1 MIDKRLFEF
10 TDKKPLILLVA
21 FRLGQLCL
29 SIGMWLLFAWGVS
42 GLLAGDLS
50 QQGPWLV
57 AGGIFAGVAGKAALH
72 YLMEQQLFDSSA
84 RLRLTLRQQVMEKAF
99 RLGDS
104 EGQLAPSVL
113 SQLAV
118 DGIEQVEIYYA
129 RFLPQLFYCL
139 LASLV
144 IFLTLLQFAWQPA
157 VLLLAGIPLI
167 PIVIMAVMK
176 IAKKILSKYWGD
188 YTNLGTRFYENL
200 QGFRVLKAFDYDG
213 IKEKEMVT
221 EAEGFRKITMS
232 LLSMQLNS
240 ITIMDLISY
249 GGAGLGIGFALK
261 AYGAAQT
268 DLMGLLVFLFLSAE
282 VFIPMRQLGSLFH
295 VAMNGIS
302 AVSRLFEYL
311 ELPEQI
317 YGSESLAEPLA
328 EIRVEQLQFSYD
340 GQQQAL
346 SGIDLTL
353 KKGSFT
359 AFVGSSGSGKSTLG
373 RLLAGRFGTW
383 RGNLL
388 WNGRPLG
395 DFTRET
401 LREKAVIID
410 SHAYLYPTTIR
421 ENLLLGLPE
430 TLRTAAP
437 SAQAAA
443 QIDLEARLW
452 RALEQVSLA
461 AEVKG
466 LPQQLDTPLTENGG
480 NLSGG
485 QRQRLLVAQGL
496 LREADF
502 YLFDEITSGVD
513 AVSEEQLLTTIR
525 QLAKDKLVLFISH
538 RLYNVLAADQVY
550 VLNKGSLQ
558 EQGSPAELQASEGF
572 FKDYFAKEQA
582 VLGGAVGHEK

>member
-21 FRLGQLCL
+21 FRLGQLGL
-29 SIGMWLLFAWGVS
+29 SIGMWLLLAWSVS
-42 GLLAGDLS
+42 GLMTGNLP
-50 QQGPWLV
+50 QQGPWFL
-57 AGGIFAGVAGKAALH
+57 AGGILMGVAGKALLH

-84 RLRLTLRQQVMEKAF
+84 RLRLSLRQQVMEKAF

-104 EGQLAPSVL
+104 EDQLAPSVL

-118 DGIEQVEIYYA
+118 DSIEQIEIYYA

-139 LASLV
+139 LASLI
-144 IFLTLLQFAWQPA
+144 IFFTLLQFAWQPA
-157 VLLLAGIPLI
+157 VVLLIGIPLI

-200 QGFRVLKAFDYDG
+200 QGFRVLKAFDYDE
-213 IKEKEMVT
+213 IKEKEMVK

-261 AYGAAQT
+261 AYAARQT
-268 DLMGLLVFLFLSAE
+268 DLLGLLVFLLLSAE

-302 AVSRLFEYL
+302 GVSRLFKYL
-311 ELPEQI
+311 ELPEQV
-317 YGSESLAEPLA
+317 YGDETLAEPLT
-328 EIRVEQLQFSYD
+328 EIRGVGLQFSYD
-340 GQQQAL
+340 GQQPAV
-346 SGIDLTL
+346 SAIDLTL
-353 KKGSFT
+353 TKGSFT
-359 AFVGSSGSGKSTLG
+359 AFVGGSGSGKSTLG
-373 RLLAGRFGTW
+373 RLLAGRFGNW
-383 RGNLL
+383 QGELL
-388 WNGRPLG
+388 WNGRELTA
-395 DFTRET
+395 FTRAT
-401 LREKAVIID
+401 LRDKAVIID
-410 SHAYLYPTTIR
+410 SHTYLYPMTIK
-421 ENLLLGLPE
+421 ENLLLGLSE
-430 TLRTAAP
+430 AGRTEL
-437 SAQAAA
+437 SANP
-443 QIDLEARLW
+443 IELEARLW
-452 RALEQVSLA
+452 QALEQVSLA
-461 AEVKG
+461 AEVQKM
-466 LPQQLDTPLTENGG
+466 PQQLETPLTENGD

-513 AVSEEQLLTTIR
+513 AVSEEQLLLTIR
-525 QLAKDKLVLFISH
+525 QLAKDKVVLFISH
-538 RLYNVLAADQVY
+538 RLYNVLAADRVF
-550 VLNKGSLQ
+550 VLNNGLLQ
-558 EQGSPAELQASEGF
+558 EQGTPTQLQEAAGF
-572 FKDYFAKEQA
+572 FKDYFAQEQA
-582 VLGGAVGHEK
+582 VLGGAATYEK